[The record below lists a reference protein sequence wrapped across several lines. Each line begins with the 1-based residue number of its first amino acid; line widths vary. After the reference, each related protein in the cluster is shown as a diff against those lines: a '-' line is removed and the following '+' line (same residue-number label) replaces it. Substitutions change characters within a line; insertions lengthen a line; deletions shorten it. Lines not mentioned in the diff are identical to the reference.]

1 MKRFFTFKKI
11 SITVV
16 VIFLLMQFIRIDTQN
31 PPAPASEDFI
41 QITKAPKPIAD
52 LLKRACYDCHSNTT
66 AYPWYS
72 QIAPVSWWLKDH
84 VDEAREELNF
94 SAWNEFSGK
103 EKAKK
108 LKHCAKEVQEGEMPL
123 NSYTWVH
130 TSAKLNDAEKK
141 QLQDFFL
148 AQMSS
153 PADNSESHEEE

>member
-1 MKRFFTFKKI
+1 
-11 SITVV
+11 
-16 VIFLLMQFIRIDTQN
+16 MQFIRIDTHN

-41 QITKAPKPIAD
+41 QLTKAPAPIAD

-66 AYPWYS
+66 IYPWYS

-84 VDEAREELNF
+84 INEGREELNF
-94 SAWNEFSGK
+94 SAWNEFSSK

-108 LKHCAKEVQEGEMPL
+108 LKRCAKEVQEGEMPL

-130 TSAKLNDAEKK
+130 TSAKLNAAEKK

-148 AQMSS
+148 SQMGTTSN
-153 PADNSESHEEE
+153 DSESHEEE